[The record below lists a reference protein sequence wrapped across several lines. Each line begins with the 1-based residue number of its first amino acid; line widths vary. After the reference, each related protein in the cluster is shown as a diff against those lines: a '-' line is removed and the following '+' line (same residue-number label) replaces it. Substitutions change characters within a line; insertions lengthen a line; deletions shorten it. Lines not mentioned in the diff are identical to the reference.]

1 VSAATVSES
10 HAARRRLVRV
20 AMVDDHPA
28 MRVGIRTVLDAAPG
42 IVFVGEA
49 PDGRAMWPM
58 LERTAPDVVLLD
70 FHLPEED
77 GLVLCHRVKRCVP
90 APRVV
95 IVSAYAGESMAAP
108 AMLAQADGVLSKQA
122 SARALCDTL
131 RRVVIESGD
140 PPPLSPAARRALH
153 EILEPGEMALAGLLL
168 LGIPPREIAR
178 TLRMEPGALCAR
190 VEALLCRVGAA
201 LGLPQRAPTPGNRS

>member
-1 VSAATVSES
+1 MGQN

-20 AMVDDHPA
+20 AIVDDHPA

-49 PDGRAMWPM
+49 ADGRAMWPM

-70 FHLPEED
+70 FHLPDED
-77 GLVLCHRVKRCVP
+77 GLVLCHRIKRGVP

-95 IVSAYAGESMAAP
+95 IISAYAGESMVAP

-122 SARALCDTL
+122 SARVLCDTL
-131 RRVVIESGD
+131 RRVVVEAGD
-140 PPPLSPAARRALH
+140 FPQLSPAARRALH
-153 EILEPGEMALAGLLL
+153 EILEPEDMALAGLLL
-168 LGIPPREIAR
+168 LGTPPREIAR
-178 TLRMEPGALCAR
+178 ALGMEPGNLGAR
-190 VEALLCRVGAA
+190 VEALLSRVGAA
-201 LGLPQRAPTPGNRS
+201 LGLPQRAPATGR